1 MFFSISKTVFKNFF
15 SDNQVQSQ
23 VRYFQEEEKRLKVVH
38 RITNNASNIV
48 ANSTRALSVE
58 QPKLISSGDS
68 VYIDS
73 QMMVCQRNMETIL
86 RYVIYAML
94 ARDTSVLEK
103 LIFNSLCESFQSMG
117 IPYKSVIF
125 AIHYMMDDVIKIV
138 KESTGNTPIN
148 YINLINELTSYFD
161 QVVALFVV

>member
-1 MFFSISKTVFKNFF
+1 
-15 SDNQVQSQ
+15 
-23 VRYFQEEEKRLKVVH
+23 
-38 RITNNASNIV
+38 
-48 ANSTRALSVE
+48 
-58 QPKLISSGDS
+58 
-68 VYIDS
+68 
-73 QMMVCQRNMETIL
+73 MVCQRNMETIL